1 MELVIYAPEQGKL
14 SNEIKFNYEEI
25 RDYLSESLSRYQS
38 LVYDDESIKA
48 AKGDRAKLNNL
59 KAAFDGK
66 RKEIKSMYLE
76 PYTAFEI
83 KIKDLISMVDQPL
96 LAIDEQ
102 VKEYDARRKNEKRKQ
117 VMLIYDEIFEDSLKE
132 ILPFDRIE
140 NIKWS
145 NVTFSLNDAR
155 SEIEQIYADFT
166 TGIKVIKD
174 KKSPYEVSL
183 IEQFCRTRNL
193 ADVLLAEEKLQASQ
207 EAMKKISPSPMA
219 EEVEQLPLI
228 EPELS
233 SQEPDEARR
242 WVEFSLY
249 MTEKEINFLKNWI
262 RVNRIEIK
270 RAGGN
275 Q

>member
-25 RDYLSESLSRYQS
+25 REYLSESLARYQS

-193 ADVLLAEEKLQASQ
+193 ADVLLAEERLQASQ
-207 EAMKKISPSPMA
+207 VAMKKVSPAPMA
-219 EEVEQLPLI
+219 EEVEQPFIEQELP
-228 EPELS
+228 

-242 WVEFSLY
+242 WVDFSLY